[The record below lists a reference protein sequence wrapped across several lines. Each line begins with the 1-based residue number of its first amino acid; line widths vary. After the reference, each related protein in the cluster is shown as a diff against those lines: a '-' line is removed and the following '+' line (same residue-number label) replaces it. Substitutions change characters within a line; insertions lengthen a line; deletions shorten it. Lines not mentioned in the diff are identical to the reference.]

1 MNKTAADAAVALL
14 GDALTAVG
22 ELLGPPVP
30 DPVVGD
36 GQADLRVMLEQ
47 VGAGLA
53 FVGNTELAPLAA
65 TCFELA
71 HRLQGLGAAVTRE
84 AATRGVHQETTKAVD
99 PATWLIE
106 TCGVAAVEAAPV
118 ARLIKAGNDVAKRG
132 LVADALTGGLSVREA
147 LAGCASVDR
156 VRHDLP
162 SSMVTDAAEGVRYLM
177 RAGAKSIQLR
187 SYEEQLLSNFSSADP
202 EQRDECRRA
211 KRGFNA
217 FTPLPDGMF
226 RSTLTLDPESFAVL
240 TAALDALSAP
250 RVPEP
255 GAGDPVAAAGAA
267 AAAGPEMG
275 AGNSGDSAADGAAG
289 GSQQA
294 GGGDH
299 SSSHSACDHSTCRH
313 VDDPEAAQA
322 DRDTRS
328 AAQRRADALVEMARL
343 VTGIVPTGP
352 MAAPTSVVVTLRLED
367 LLAGV
372 AAHAPTRPGRGH
384 TPSAQ
389 PSTTSLGASPS
400 SGPDDVGST
409 TEPSAPSW
417 GAGVASSS
425 TDPPDARL
433 LPGSWAGLA
442 RDGFGTALS
451 PAVARRL
458 ACDAEVIPVVLGSA
472 GEPLDVG
479 RARRLATAG
488 QRAVLAIRDGGC
500 PFPTCTAPIAWTRA
514 HHVVHWADGGP
525 TDLTNLALLCDRHHR
540 LVHARGFTATV
551 TVSQVRWHVRP
562 GNHQWIHDPPPGLAD
577 LARAG

>member
-240 TAALDALSAP
+240 TAALDALFAP

-255 GAGDPVAAAGAA
+255 GAGDPVAAGAA

-275 AGNSGDSAADGAAG
+275 AGNSGDRAADGAAG

-372 AAHAPTRPGRGH
+372 AAHAPTPPGRCWRSVTVAARSRPARRRSPG
-384 TPSAQ
+384 PRR
-389 PSTTSLGASPS
+389 TTSCTGPMGDRPISPTSPS
-400 SGPDDVGST
+400 CATGIIVSSTPAGSPRRSPCRRCAGTSDRATTSGST
-409 TEPSAPSW
+409 T
-417 GAGVASSS
+417 
-425 TDPPDARL
+425 L
-433 LPGSWAGLA
+433 H
-442 RDGFGTALS
+442 
-451 PAVARRL
+451 
-458 ACDAEVIPVVLGSA
+458 LGSPISLA
-472 GEPLDVG
+472 PG
-479 RARRLATAG
+479 RPSIRATGPATA
-488 QRAVLAIRDGGC
+488 
-500 PFPTCTAPIAWTRA
+500 
-514 HHVVHWADGGP
+514 
-525 TDLTNLALLCDRHHR
+525 
-540 LVHARGFTATV
+540 
-551 TVSQVRWHVRP
+551 
-562 GNHQWIHDPPPGLAD
+562 
-577 LARAG
+577 